1 MHPIRTIKSK
11 RSFIKNEIPAMGPG
25 KAPKGAL

>member
-11 RSFIKNEIPAMGPG
+11 RSFIENEIPAMGPG

>member
-1 MHPIRTIKSK
+1 MHPIRTLKSK
-11 RSFIKNEIPAMGPG
+11 RSFIENEVAEMGPG